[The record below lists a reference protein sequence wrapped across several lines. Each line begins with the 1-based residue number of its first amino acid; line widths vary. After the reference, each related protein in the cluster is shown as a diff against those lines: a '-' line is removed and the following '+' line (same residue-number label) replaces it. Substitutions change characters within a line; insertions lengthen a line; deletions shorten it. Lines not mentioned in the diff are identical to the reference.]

1 MDDLNKFSSFKFDK
15 DQKNIII
22 DLLLS
27 DIFNRHGI
35 NEEKLKIYRQKKSKI
50 KSIVSEIQSQVN
62 NYLD

>member
-35 NEEKLKIYRQKKSKI
+35 NEEKLKNLSPEKSDKLKVLFLKYNHKLI
-50 KSIVSEIQSQVN
+50 II
-62 NYLD
+62 

>member
-35 NEEKLKIYRQKKSKI
+35 NEEKLKIYRQKKAT
-50 KSIVSEIQSQVN
+50 N
-62 NYLD
+62 

>member
-35 NEEKLKIYRQKKSKI
+35 NEERLKNLSPEKNSKLKVLFLKYNHRLII
-50 KSIVSEIQSQVN
+50 I
-62 NYLD
+62 

>member
-35 NEEKLKIYRQKKSKI
+35 NEEKLKIYHQKANKLKVLFLKYNHKLI
-50 KSIVSEIQSQVN
+50 II
-62 NYLD
+62 